1 MTDLLLQTHDRGR
14 TLTDLLA
21 FIAETYPEKR
31 CHFVPDGSSMSF
43 ARMAADA
50 RRMAGGL
57 RGHGVA
63 PATLVGLLVPNSLDF
78 VTAFFGVSAAG
89 CVPTALP
96 LPPSVSDMP
105 AYARRLAHIMAD
117 GRIGAVIAHEKFAGL
132 VAESLPGVVV
142 HTVRDLVAAGAVAPP
157 VEVEIDE
164 NALAFV
170 QYTSGSTSAPKGVAL
185 THRNVLAGIR
195 AIASG
200 IELGENDV
208 CSLWLP
214 LFHDMGL
221 IGLLTGL
228 AYGVTMYLWPP
239 SVFLRAPAKWLADF
253 ARFGT
258 TIYFGPNF
266 SYEYLLTNV
275 TEEELAALD
284 LTPWRVAFNG
294 GEHIDPGCL
303 QRFSGYFS
311 AAGFRPETMF
321 PVYGLAEATLAVTFP
336 VLGSTPRVEHAHA
349 GALANERRFV
359 RVDRLDPAARA
370 VVSVG
375 RPVLDHRVRVVGPD
389 GAALAD
395 GTVGEIQIAGP
406 AVMSGYLH
414 RDPREAVDAAGW
426 LATGDLG
433 FVDDGELFV
442 TGRAKEMIV
451 VRGQNYY
458 PQDVEALV
466 RDVAGV
472 NRGRCNAVVMAFPGH
487 EYIAL
492 FAESASHT
500 PADADALAETLRV
513 TIERALQ
520 IDAVAVYVLKR
531 GSIRRTTSG
540 KYQRTLMGR
549 LLFEGDLDTAMLATR
564 E

>member
-1 MTDLLLQTHDRGR
+1 MTDTLLRTHDRGR

-21 FIAETYPEKR
+21 FVADAYPAKR
-31 CHFVPDGSSMSF
+31 CHFVPDGTSASF
-43 ARMAADA
+43 AALAAGA
-50 RRMAGGL
+50 HRVAGGL
-57 RGHGVA
+57 HRHGVA
-63 PATLVGLLVPNSLDF
+63 PGTLIGLLVPNSLDF

-89 CVPTALP
+89 AVPTALP

-117 GRIGAVIAHEKFAGL
+117 GRITAVIAHAKFAPL
-132 VAESLPGVVV
+132 VAESLPGVAV
-142 HTVRDLVAAGAVAPP
+142 HTVPDLAALDAPAPP
-157 VEVEIDE
+157 LDLDE

-170 QYTSGSTSAPKGVAL
+170 QYTSGSTSDPKGVAL

-200 IELGENDV
+200 IALSERDA

-266 SYEYLLTNV
+266 SYEYLLANV

-284 LTPWRVAFNG
+284 LSPWRVAFNG

-303 QRFSGYFS
+303 QRFTGYFS

-336 VLGSTPRVEHAHA
+336 ELGSTPRVEHADA
-349 GALANERRFV
+349 GILANERTFV
-359 RVDRLDPAARA
+359 RVDRLDPGARA
-370 VVSVG
+370 IVSVG
-375 RPVLDHRVRVVGPD
+375 KPVLDTRVRVVARD
-389 GAALAD
+389 GSALPE
-395 GTVGEIQIAGP
+395 GRVGEIQIAGP
-406 AVMSGYLH
+406 SVMSGYLH

-433 FVDDGELFV
+433 FVDGGELFV

-466 RDVAGV
+466 RDVPGV

-513 TIERALQ
+513 TVERALQ
-520 IDAVAVYVLKR
+520 IDEVAVYVLKR

>member
-1 MTDLLLQTHDRGR
+1 V
-14 TLTDLLA
+14 
-21 FIAETYPEKR
+21 PE
-31 CHFVPDGSSMSF
+31 
-43 ARMAADA
+43 
-50 RRMAGGL
+50 
-57 RGHGVA
+57 
-63 PATLVGLLVPNSLDF
+63 
-78 VTAFFGVSAAG
+78 
-89 CVPTALP
+89 
-96 LPPSVSDMP
+96 
-105 AYARRLAHIMAD
+105 
-117 GRIGAVIAHEKFAGL
+117 L
-132 VAESLPGVVV
+132 VAL
-142 HTVRDLVAAGAVAPP
+142 DAVAPP
-157 VEVEIDE
+157 AELDE

-170 QYTSGSTSAPKGVAL
+170 QYTSGSTSDPKGVAL

-200 IELGENDV
+200 IALNERDV

-266 SYEYLLTNV
+266 SYEYLLANV

-284 LTPWRVAFNG
+284 LSPWRVAFNG

-303 QRFSGYFS
+303 QRFTGYFS

-336 VLGSTPRVEHAHA
+336 ELGSTPRVEHANA
-349 GALANERRFV
+349 GILSNERTFV
-359 RVDRLDPAARA
+359 RVDRLDPSARA
-370 VVSVG
+370 IVSVG
-375 RPVLDHRVRVVGPD
+375 KPVLDTRVRIVD
-389 GAALAD
+389 REGAEVPA

-426 LATGDLG
+426 LSTGDLG
-433 FVDDGELFV
+433 FVDGGELFV

-466 RDVAGV
+466 RDVPGV

-500 PADADALAETLRV
+500 PADADALAQTLRV
-513 TIERALQ
+513 TVERALQ